1 MGKGLTPVQ
10 ILVSLDRLA
19 LEPETPHPEAE
30 APPSRWQYH
39 HHAPPLHHPDMDLWV
54 ELHTG
59 LLPPS
64 AEAFG
69 EAPLD
74 LSGIEQHQTS
84 SQFRGQRVAR
94 LSPEFEIAYLAVG
107 WCRNLTT
114 EFGRLGLQ
122 IPLIDAAYLLNG
134 VGERLDWERIIG
146 WSKGT
151 VTGASIYI
159 LISYLHRHGTFADPH
174 RILPALSGAQNH
186 VGPRSASFIHGILDR
201 HLLDDR
207 LPERPLSVH
216 VVGNIFDAMI
226 ARRPF
231 WCNWLSVPASVLFPR
246 REKRRFQ
253 LRYHWDRLL
262 SLIGR

>member
-1 MGKGLTPVQ
+1 
-10 ILVSLDRLA
+10 
-19 LEPETPHPEAE
+19 
-30 APPSRWQYH
+30 
-39 HHAPPLHHPDMDLWV
+39 
-54 ELHTG
+54 
-59 LLPPS
+59 
-64 AEAFG
+64 
-69 EAPLD
+69 
-74 LSGIEQHQTS
+74 
-84 SQFRGQRVAR
+84 
-94 LSPEFEIAYLAVG
+94 
-107 WCRNLTT
+107 
-114 EFGRLGLQ
+114 LGLQ

-159 LISYLHRHGTFADPH
+159 LISYLHRHGAFADAH
-174 RILPALSGAQNH
+174 RVLPALSGAQNH